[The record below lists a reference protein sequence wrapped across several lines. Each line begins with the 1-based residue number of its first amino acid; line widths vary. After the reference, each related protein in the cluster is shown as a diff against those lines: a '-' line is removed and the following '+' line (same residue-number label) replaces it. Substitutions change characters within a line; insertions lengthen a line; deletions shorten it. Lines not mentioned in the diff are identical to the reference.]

1 MKISSVSASR
11 FLVLLPLAAAVSM
24 LSACSSAP
32 PLFSSD
38 GRPTNMITCPT
49 NGGWS
54 NCQENARALC
64 SGSYDVLDQSSDNG
78 QNSLLIACR
87 AK

>member
-1 MKISSVSASR
+1 MKIFNVRASR
-11 FLVLLPLAAAVSM
+11 FLALLPLAVAASV

-38 GRPTNMITCPT
+38 GRPTNMIRCPA

-54 NCQENARALC
+54 NCQQNARALC
-64 SGSYDVLDQSSDNG
+64 AGSYDVLDQSSDNG
-78 QNSLLIACR
+78 QNNLLIACK
-87 AK
+87 AQ

>member
-1 MKISSVSASR
+1 MKIFNVRASR
-11 FLVLLPLAAAVSM
+11 SLALLPLAVAASV

-38 GRPTNMITCPT
+38 GRPTNMIQCPA

-54 NCQENARALC
+54 NCQQNARALC
-64 SGSYDVLDQSSDNG
+64 AGSYDVLDQSSDNG
-78 QNSLLIACR
+78 QNNLLIACK
-87 AK
+87 AQ

>member
-1 MKISSVSASR
+1 
-11 FLVLLPLAAAVSM
+11 
-24 LSACSSAP
+24 
-32 PLFSSD
+32 
-38 GRPTNMITCPT
+38 MITCPT

-78 QNSLLIACR
+78 QNNLLIACR